1 MDEMLELALS
11 KIDNLEHLIEKYF
24 QILKVDNELDFVIK
38 GGYVTESEI
47 DNVINGTYE
56 LEVEN
61 E

>member
-1 MDEMLELALS
+1 MLELALS

>member
-11 KIDNLEHLIEKYF
+11 KIDNLEHMLEKYF
-24 QILKVDNELDFVIK
+24 QILKVDNELDFVLK

-47 DNVINGTYE
+47 DDVLDGTYE
-56 LEVEN
+56 IGGDN